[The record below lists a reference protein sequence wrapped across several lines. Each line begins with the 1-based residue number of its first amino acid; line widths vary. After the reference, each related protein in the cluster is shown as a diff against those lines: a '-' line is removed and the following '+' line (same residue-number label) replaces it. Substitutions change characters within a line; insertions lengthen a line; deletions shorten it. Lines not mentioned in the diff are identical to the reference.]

1 MLPFMAHVG
10 EVDARKLYLRSA
22 CSSMFAYCTDVL
34 HLSEG
39 ATCKRIHAA
48 RAARKH
54 PLIFELVAAGKL
66 HLSAVCLLAPHLSAD
81 NCDELLEQATGCT
94 KRQVEKL
101 LARRLP
107 KPDVKTPVRAL
118 PQRRGAGR
126 SKPTSDRPEPASGE
140 LTLLSQTRE
149 SKARHAPARKADTP
163 TPALSAQARRRGRDE
178 MSPLS
183 ERRYKIQMTAD
194 QSLHNKLRQ
203 AQELL
208 GDRVP
213 HGDLAAVFE
222 QGLDLLLQ
230 KLRRQNKPRPVPL
243 RHLDPAQEDDC
254 PRRGQ
259 FAVVPDTGDLMQR
272 SRITSSTR

>member
-1 MLPFMAHVG
+1 MLDSLCTHVFGPSLAFPCSSLGTRGPGPQPKPAGSSGQHLLPFMAHVG

-126 SKPTSDRPEPASGE
+126 SRPAG
-140 LTLLSQTRE
+140 T
-149 SKARHAPARKADTP
+149 
-163 TPALSAQARRRGRDE
+163 G
-178 MSPLS
+178 
-183 ERRYKIQMTAD
+183 ERRANVTVT
-194 QSLHNKLRQ
+194 N
-203 AQELL
+203 
-208 GDRVP
+208 
-213 HGDLAAVFE
+213 
-222 QGLDLLLQ
+222 
-230 KLRRQNKPRPVPL
+230 
-243 RHLDPAQEDDC
+243 
-254 PRRGQ
+254 
-259 FAVVPDTGDLMQR
+259 
-272 SRITSSTR
+272 SRIKGATCTCTQGGHADSGAVGSGQAAGT